1 MTTRNRRGLAALAA
15 ALGLLALPRGA
26 AAQAKPVTAASESSG
41 YVEAVANSTF
51 GNVTSQAYGVEFG
64 YRVWSEA
71 QVYVEAGQVR
81 NAATAS
87 LSAAAQSIAN
97 ALTQLQPA
105 AVSYSVKQP
114 VTYFSGGLRFPLAAG
129 GKAVPYVIA
138 GFGIAQVKK
147 DVTYTLASS
156 DPVGQYVTLGD
167 DLTGTDTSLL
177 LNAGGGVMWMATQR
191 LVVDFQFRVQH
202 VFAEGEGMNI
212 GRVGVGLG
220 VKF

>member
-1 MTTRNRRGLAALAA
+1 MTTAHRQGLAAFAVALA
-15 ALGLLALPRGA
+15 LLALPRGA
-26 AAQAKPVTAASESSG
+26 AAQAMPASASSG

-71 QVYVEAGQVR
+71 QIYVEAGQVR

-114 VTYFSGGLRFPLAAG
+114 VTYFSGGVRFPLG
-129 GKAVPYVIA
+129 TGSKAVPYVIA
-138 GFGIAQVKK
+138 GFGVAQVKK
-147 DVTYTLASS
+147 DVTFTLSSS
-156 DPVGQYVTLGD
+156 DPVSQYVTLGD

-212 GRVGVGLG
+212 GRAGVGLG
-220 VKF
+220 VRF